1 MDTFMGRQGL
11 VWWEGVV
18 EDVNDPEYL
27 GRVRVRIFGV
37 HTKDKSKIP
46 TEKLPWV
53 SPIMPINSASAGGL
67 GTSPTGVITGSR
79 VVGFFR
85 DGQNLHDPI
94 IFGTV
99 PGKPISAANTTE
111 GLNDPSGTY
120 PPEATPPWKGGSDLG
135 ESDVNRLA
143 TGQRG
148 AETITQVKKDG
159 VDTNMAFSEPAS
171 PAAPQYP
178 YNQVMSTIAGHH
190 QEFDSTPGAER
201 IHTYHTAGSF
211 EEYHPNGDVV
221 RKCVGDSYEV
231 VLGDKFVSV
240 SGNCTVVVAGD
251 VTVKAGGNVDINAG
265 GYAYVTGGPSVKLW
279 GGRIDLNSG
288 SSPSQAY
295 SSGTQAKKEA
305 TQQAIGWHE
314 PITLSD
320 SEVED
325 IQSGQVIEIQNGS
338 DPYDKEALEYG
349 DGGIE
354 DGRRNNKSPVNDVVG
369 PQDANEETDSTFD
382 PASSDLL
389 IFLPHTD
396 PRVSSRLI
404 NVAENIARKVGYPL
418 TITSAYRSPAYNK
431 KVGGVKK
438 SIHMKGLAFDV
449 VMSGKSSAQRA
460 AFIKA
465 ACDLGIQGIGIYSS
479 FTHIDLGGKR
489 CWGPNGSRTSL
500 HRYQWAQQALRD
512 KQWPGA

>member
-85 DGQNLHDPI
+85 DGQNLQDPI

-178 YNQVMSTIAGHH
+178 YNQVMSTIAGCLLY
-190 QEFDSTPGAER
+190 T
-201 IHTYHTAGSF
+201 
-211 EEYHPNGDVV
+211 
-221 RKCVGDSYEV
+221 
-231 VLGDKFVSV
+231 
-240 SGNCTVVVAGD
+240 
-251 VTVKAGGNVDINAG
+251 
-265 GYAYVTGGPSVKLW
+265 
-279 GGRIDLNSG
+279 
-288 SSPSQAY
+288 SPS
-295 SSGTQAKKEA
+295 
-305 TQQAIGWHE
+305 
-314 PITLSD
+314 
-320 SEVED
+320 
-325 IQSGQVIEIQNGS
+325 
-338 DPYDKEALEYG
+338 
-349 DGGIE
+349 
-354 DGRRNNKSPVNDVVG
+354 
-369 PQDANEETDSTFD
+369 
-382 PASSDLL
+382 
-389 IFLPHTD
+389 
-396 PRVSSRLI
+396 PR
-404 NVAENIARKVGYPL
+404 
-418 TITSAYRSPAYNK
+418 
-431 KVGGVKK
+431 
-438 SIHMKGLAFDV
+438 D
-449 VMSGKSSAQRA
+449 
-460 AFIKA
+460 
-465 ACDLGIQGIGIYSS
+465 
-479 FTHIDLGGKR
+479 
-489 CWGPNGSRTSL
+489 
-500 HRYQWAQQALRD
+500 
-512 KQWPGA
+512 